1 MARGYIERI
10 YIAYE
15 EKRLAIEAEPD
26 NKAHKIQEPFQEL
39 EMAMNDFFTND
50 ELNNE
55 LCMVTG
61 EDLCKVIE
69 TCMFL
74 SEQINEQRK

>member
-1 MARGYIERI
+1 M
-10 YIAYE
+10 
-15 EKRLAIEAEPD
+15 LIEAEPD
-26 NKAHKIQEPFQEL
+26 NKNHRIQDPFK
-39 EMAMNDFFTND
+39 EMEIAMNDFFTND

-61 EDLCKVIE
+61 EDLCKVID

-74 SEQINEQRK
+74 AEQTNE

>member
-1 MARGYIERI
+1 
-10 YIAYE
+10 
-15 EKRLAIEAEPD
+15 
-26 NKAHKIQEPFQEL
+26 
-39 EMAMNDFFTND
+39 MNDFFTND

-61 EDLCKVIE
+61 EDLCKVID

-74 SEQINEQRK
+74 GEQINE